1 MKTLLKNTCHA
12 KLFAHRERK
21 MNSKASPLILVAL
34 LSLAAAI
41 PVSAQSPAPPPVA
54 APTPLAPP
62 NVVRIPAVPAIPP
75 LPALPS
81 IVMDRLA
88 GDSPIKVIV
97 TGEDGSSSEITIDP
111 ANTLALAQ
119 PNLFSLDELTL
130 SLNGQSDNTKTKNK
144 AKAKAK
150 DKDQDDDSD
159 ADDDQRDRDE
169 ARKDRDEAR
178 VDREDDLY
186 DSGTEALDEA
196 HWDRARAKFQQVADM
211 NLSHADAAL
220 YWKAYAENKLG
231 RRADALA
238 TLSVL
243 HQKYPQSRWLNDAKA
258 LEIEVRQSSGQAP
271 HPENQSDEDLKLLA
285 LNGAM
290 QMECGEAVPMLEK
303 FLHGSGSPKLKA
315 RALFVLAQG
324 GCQQAHDVID
334 KIARGQSNPELQRKA
349 IEYLGLFGSKGSR
362 QTLADIYASSNE
374 IDVKRQI
381 LRSFMISGE
390 KDRVL
395 AAAKNEKVSELRREA
410 IRNLGVM
417 GAQDELWQLYQTE
430 PVLENKEAILQSM
443 FISGNSDRLLE
454 IARTEKNAELRRKA
468 IRNLGLMGAKTGD
481 ALIDIYA
488 KDSEFDDKREVLN
501 ALFLEGNA
509 HAIVAIARKESNPDL
524 KKIAVEKLALMH
536 SKEATEYMMEIL
548 NK

>member
-1 MKTLLKNTCHA
+1 MK
-12 KLFAHRERK
+12 
-21 MNSKASPLILVAL
+21 SKALPFILVAL

-41 PVSAQSPAPPPVA
+41 PASAQSPRR
-54 APTPLAPP
+54 PTARLPRVPLAPP
-62 NVVRIPAVPAIPP
+62 NVVRIPAPAVPDRSGAN
-75 LPALPS
+75 
-81 IVMDRLA
+81 RLA
-88 GDSPIKVIV
+88 GRISPIKVIV
-97 TGEDGSSSEITIDP
+97 TGEDGCFLPEISMRSGERFGARPAESS
-111 ANTLALAQ
+111 LAST
-119 PNLFSLDELTL
+119 NFTL
-130 SLNGQSDNTKTKNK
+130 SLDGRRSDSTKTKNK

-159 ADDDQRDRDE
+159 ADDDQRDREE
-169 ARKDRDEAR
+169 ARKDREEAR

-186 DSGTEALDEA
+186 DAGTDALDEA
-196 HWDRARAKFQQVADM
+196 HWDRARDKFQQVADM

-238 TLSVL
+238 TLSIL

-324 GCQQAHDVID
+324 GCQQARDVID

-349 IEYLGLFGSKGSR
+349 IEYLGLFGGKGSR

-443 FISGNSDRLLE
+443 FISGSSDRLLE

>member
-1 MKTLLKNTCHA
+1 MNAFLKNARRT
-12 KLFAHRERK
+12 KWIIHRERK
-21 MNSKASPLILVAL
+21 MNSKPSPLILIAL
-34 LSLAAAI
+34 LSLAASI
-41 PVSAQSPAPPPVA
+41 PVRAQSTAPAPPPVA
-54 APTPLAPP
+54 APAPIAPP
-62 NVVRIPAVPAIPP
+62 NVLRIPAVPAIPQ
-75 LPALPS
+75 LPVLPP

-88 GDSPIKVIV
+88 EDSPIKVIV
-97 TGEDGSSSEITIDP
+97 IGEDGFSSQINIDP
-111 ANTLALAQ
+111 TNALAFAL
-119 PNLFSLDELTL
+119 PNLLRLDELTL
-130 SLNGQSDNTKTKNK
+130 SLDGQSDSTKTKNK

-150 DKDQDDDSD
+150 EKDQDDDSD
-159 ADDDQRDRDE
+159 AEDGQHDRDE
-169 ARKDRDEAR
+169 ARKDREEAR

-186 DSGTEALDEA
+186 DAGTDALDEA
-196 HWDRARAKFQQVADM
+196 HWDRARDKFQQVADM

-238 TLSVL
+238 TLSTL

-324 GCQQAHDVID
+324 GCQQARDVID

-349 IEYLGLFGSKGSR
+349 IEYLGLFGGKGSR
-362 QTLADIYASSNE
+362 QTLSDIYASTNE

-395 AAAKNEKVSELRREA
+395 AAAKNEKVPELRREA
-410 IRNLGVM
+410 IRVARSDGRAGRTL
-417 GAQDELWQLYQTE
+417 AAL
-430 PVLENKEAILQSM
+430 
-443 FISGNSDRLLE
+443 SDRAGAGKQGSHSAIDVHQRQLGPAAGNCAHRKKSR
-454 IARTEKNAELRRKA
+454 IAAQS
-468 IRNLGLMGAKTGD
+468 
-481 ALIDIYA
+481 
-488 KDSEFDDKREVLN
+488 DS
-501 ALFLEGNA
+501 
-509 HAIVAIARKESNPDL
+509 
-524 KKIAVEKLALMH
+524 
-536 SKEATEYMMEIL
+536 
-548 NK
+548 